1 MPSGWWSRRVLRLG
15 FCRSLAR
22 TGSPAEINLSS
33 GLRQPVEA
41 AEAGRR
47 ERPRSSLSYL
57 PLGRED
63 PDFEARPAMC
73 PARLGIEVG
82 HQV

>member
-47 ERPRSSLSYL
+47 ERTSLLALLPAPGARGPRLR
-57 PLGRED
+57 G
-63 PDFEARPAMC
+63 
-73 PARLGIEVG
+73 
-82 HQV
+82 